1 MPNIT
6 RLSLKK
12 LGLLLRLY
20 VATIISG
27 IHTKVYCVLGQDL
40 FLDLFSLQ
48 NV

>member
-20 VATIISG
+20 VAAIISR
-27 IHTKVYCVLGQDL
+27 IHVKVYCALGQDL
-40 FLDLFSLQ
+40 ILDLFGLQ
-48 NV
+48 NL